1 MLIKLGADV
10 NARDLTQ
17 CTPLQN
23 AAHGTYSALATMPL
37 NGSQGGA
44 SGVLDM
50 VIWVHSF
57 DPFVQLLG
65 VKAFLPHNNKYVFAL
80 ICLSG
85 RLLRPVSGWV
95 CSNWSLCCLL
105 PLSACCLYLWTLQKG
120 TIHEHP
126 PVLASLSS
134 YSQL

>member
-57 DPFVQLLG
+57 NSSVLLLG
-65 VKAFLPHNNKYVFAL
+65 VKAFVPHGKNKFVFAL
-80 ICLSG
+80 MCLSG
-85 RLLRPVSGWV
+85 
-95 CSNWSLCCLL
+95 
-105 PLSACCLYLWTLQKG
+105 
-120 TIHEHP
+120 
-126 PVLASLSS
+126 
-134 YSQL
+134 QL

>member
-57 DPFVQLLG
+57 NSSVLLG
-65 VKAFLPHNNKYVFAL
+65 VKAFVRHRKNKFVFAL
-80 ICLSG
+80 MCLSG
-85 RLLRPVSGWV
+85 QLLRPVSGQA

-105 PLSACCLYLWTLQKG
+105 PLLVDSLKG
-120 TIHEHP
+120 IIHEHP
-126 PVLASLSS
+126 PVLASLSFC
-134 YSQL
+134 SQL